1 METSDRILKR
11 DAAGRVWTPREQ
23 REAAL
28 DAFERSGLPAR
39 QFAAQI
45 GVKYATFAN
54 WVAKRRQQRQEVARR
69 TGSEGGAL
77 GWVEATV
84 ETPAARSGGALVV
97 HVPGGARLEISE
109 AAQVILAAHLLR
121 ALREGALT
129 C

>member
-84 ETPAARSGGALVV
+84 ETPAVS
-97 HVPGGARLEISE
+97 I
-109 AAQVILAAHLLR
+109 QVRQIQVKTLMSQTLILKKSKTTKNKMLNAK
-121 ALREGALT
+121 